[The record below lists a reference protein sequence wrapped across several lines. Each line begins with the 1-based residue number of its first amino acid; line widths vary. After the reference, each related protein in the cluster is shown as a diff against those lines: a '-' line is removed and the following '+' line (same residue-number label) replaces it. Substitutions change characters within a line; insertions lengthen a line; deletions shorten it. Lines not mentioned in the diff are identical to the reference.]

1 MRKVQK
7 NKKKS
12 MRKVKDKK
20 IIARRKSSFLSY
32 KIKSILAYVTI
43 FCVISAVCMLL
54 SSAIL
59 FKIKEIVVQ
68 GDEVCEPQILIEKS
82 GIKSGD
88 NLFFANTEA
97 ASAKL
102 EEKIPEVDTVTMTK
116 KFPNRLIIDVK
127 KATKVFCIEF
137 DKQYICISGKGK
149 VLEIS
154 DERDENLILLKGI
167 GLESFEVGKKVG
179 YTDKSVEKKLSEFAE
194 KMNLNGLSKMSE
206 INFNDGFSF
215 LVNYDNRIKINFG
228 FYENMDYKIRTA
240 AEIINNK
247 LGAAEA
253 GTLDLSE
260 VPKENRSYF
269 TPSY

>member
-1 MRKVQK
+1 MKKVQE

-12 MRKVKDKK
+12 MQKIKGKK
-20 IIARRKSSFLSY
+20 IVARRKPNILGY
-32 KIKSILAYVTI
+32 KIKSFLTYTTI
-43 FCVISAVCMLL
+43 FFVISAICIFL

-68 GDEVCEPQILIEKS
+68 GDEVCEQQVLIEES
-82 GIKSGD
+82 GIKKGD
-88 NLFFANTEA
+88 NLFFADTEA
-97 ASAKL
+97 ASTKL

-116 KFPNRLIIDVK
+116 KFPNKLIIDVK
-127 KATKVFCIEF
+127 KANKFFCIEF
-137 DKQYICISGKGK
+137 EEQYVFISNKGK

-167 GLESFEVGKKVG
+167 SLDSFEVGKKVE
-179 YTDKSVEKKLSEFAE
+179 YVDKSVEKKLSEFAE
-194 KMNLNGLSKMSE
+194 KMNSNGLSKISE
-206 INFNDGFSF
+206 INFNNGSLF

-228 FYENMDYKIRTA
+228 FYESMDYKIKTA

-247 LGAAEA
+247 LGAAES
-253 GTLDLSE
+253 GTLDLSD

>member
-20 IIARRKSSFLSY
+20 IIARRKSSFLGY
-32 KIKSILAYVTI
+32 KIKSILTYVMI
-43 FCVISAVCMLL
+43 FCVISVVCMLL

-68 GDEVCEPQILIEKS
+68 GDEVCDPLVLIEKS

-154 DERDENLILLKGI
+154 DERDENLILL
-167 GLESFEVGKKVG
+167 LDELVGENDNTEILKEIIAILNKASDK
-179 YTDKSVEKKLSEFAE
+179 DKSNLKRMLQLLKMGLYDSEK
-194 KMNLNGLSKMSE
+194 
-206 INFNDGFSF
+206 
-215 LVNYDNRIKINFG
+215 
-228 FYENMDYKIRTA
+228 
-240 AEIINNK
+240 
-247 LGAAEA
+247 
-253 GTLDLSE
+253 
-260 VPKENRSYF
+260 
-269 TPSY
+269 